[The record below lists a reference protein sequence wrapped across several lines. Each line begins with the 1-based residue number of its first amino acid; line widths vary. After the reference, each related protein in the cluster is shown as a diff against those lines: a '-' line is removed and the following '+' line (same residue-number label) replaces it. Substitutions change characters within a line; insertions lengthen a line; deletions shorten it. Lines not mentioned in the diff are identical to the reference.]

1 MKNSLIKKEVIEILK
16 EKLSLDDL
24 GMSSIREIVQ
34 IVNFIEKESTVKF
47 VRMEMGVPGLPS
59 IKEGAEAQINA
70 IRNNRDAVYPMIDGL
85 PELKQQCSNF
95 LKNFADIT
103 INAECCIPT
112 AGSMQGTYAAFLTAV
127 KCSKEKNTMLFID
140 PGFPVQKLQL
150 KMQGTN
156 FETFDIYD
164 FRGDK
169 LETKLESYVSKGNIS
184 AIIYSSPNNPSW
196 ITFTDEELQ
205 IIAKVADKY
214 DAIVMEDLAYFGLD
228 FRKDISKPGEP
239 PYQPTVAKYTDNW
252 VLFLSGSKMFSYAG
266 PRCAMLC
273 ISPKL
278 FDREYEGLQKET
290 GAGKFGRALIYKVLY
305 CLSAGVNHSAQYGL
319 AELFKACNE
328 GRVNFVEYA
337 REYGEKTKIM
347 KSIFLKHGFH
357 IIYDKDGDEPIAD
370 GFYFTVGYKNMGGSE
385 LLVNFLQYGISAINL
400 KTTGST
406 REGIRACSSHVRRD
420 QFDELDRRL
429 ELFALDF

>member
-1 MKNSLIKKEVIEILK
+1 
-16 EKLSLDDL
+16 
-24 GMSSIREIVQ
+24 
-34 IVNFIEKESTVKF
+34 
-47 VRMEMGVPGLPS
+47 
-59 IKEGAEAQINA
+59 
-70 IRNNRDAVYPMIDGL
+70 
-85 PELKQQCSNF
+85 
-95 LKNFADIT
+95 
-103 INAECCIPT
+103 
-112 AGSMQGTYAAFLTAV
+112 
-127 KCSKEKNTMLFID
+127 
-140 PGFPVQKLQL
+140 LQL

-169 LETKLESYVSKGNIS
+169 LETKLESYLSKGNIS